1 MKRWRASCLAPSGAD
16 PPGHEKRQRQIEDAP
31 GLKDGQLHGIVNID
45 DVVKFAVQ
53 EMELESEILHEDVVR
68 LQTLKS
74 LR

>member
-1 MKRWRASCLAPSGAD
+1 MQEMTRWHILNTPV
-16 PPGHEKRQRQIEDAP
+16 
-31 GLKDGQLHGIVNID
+31 LKDGELHGIVNID

-74 LR
+74 LD